1 MSAGYGRGYYGSGQ
15 LEEPKRRSWFTIVAV
30 LGVGAA
36 VVWLLWPRR
45 TAVNPGFGAE
55 KIADYPS
62 QFPQSMSLP
71 PIVVNVNT
79 SPGMTGTT
87 SMTSTP
93 HPTYPTHLTPPAHAT
108 GAFLKQLEDDAR
120 ARGFIA
126 VKDYEDSVVASAK
139 QLQAAGAQVMLA
151 PHLQHLASQLG
162 S

>member
-15 LEEPKRRSWFTIVAV
+15 LEEKRRRSWFTIVAV
-30 LGVGAA
+30 IGAGAA

-55 KIADYPS
+55 KIPDFPS
-62 QFPQSMSLP
+62 QYPQSMSLP

-79 SPGMTGTT
+79 SSPNMTGTNSTNGTT
-87 SMTSTP
+87 SMTY
-93 HPTYPTHLTPPAHAT
+93 HPTSAT

-120 ARGFIA
+120 ARGFIS

-139 QLQAAGAQVMLA
+139 QLQASGAQVMFA
-151 PHLQHLASQLG
+151 PHLQHLAAQLG